1 MSVSIRSARAATRRV
16 EIIGVPLDLGQA
28 ERGTDVG
35 PAAIRYAG
43 LRERLSAEGHEVTD
57 SGNLIVPAAAIV
69 PKEQRAAV
77 IARVNQ
83 ELSQRVT
90 AAFERGALPLVLGG
104 DHSVAMGSVAAS
116 VARGQV
122 GVLWIDAHG
131 DFNTS
136 ETSPSG
142 NVHGMPLAAIMG
154 QGDRQLVEIGGA
166 HRLDPKDVV
175 LIGVRQLDPGER
187 QALVATNLRVI
198 TMREIDEKGMNAA
211 IDEALEQLAHCVHL
225 HVSLDID
232 AMDPSEAPG
241 VGTPVRGGLT
251 YREIQLLMEK
261 VADTGRLSALDVVE
275 VNPMLDVRNQ
285 TAQTAVDLI
294 LSALGQRIL

>member
-1 MSVSIRSARAATRRV
+1 MKGSTQPTRPTTRNV

-35 PAAIRYAG
+35 PAAIRYAQ
-43 LRERLSAEGHEVTD
+43 LRERLLLEGHQVVD
-57 SGNLIVPAAAIV
+57 SGNLSVPAAAVV
-69 PKEQRAAV
+69 PQEQRAKV
-77 IARVNQ
+77 IAQVSQ
-83 ELSQRVT
+83 ELFERVS

-116 VARGQV
+116 VARGRV

-131 DFNTS
+131 DFNTAQ
-136 ETSPSG
+136 TSPSG

-154 QGDRQLVEIGGA
+154 HGDDELLAIGSGQ
-166 HRLDPKDVV
+166 RLRAEDVV

-187 QALVATNLRVI
+187 KALLDSSLRVI
-198 TMREIDEKGMNAA
+198 TMREIDERGMNVAV
-211 IDEALEQLAHCVHL
+211 DDALNQLGHCEYL

-232 AMDPSEAPG
+232 AMDPREAPG

-275 VNPMLDVRNQ
+275 VNPMLDIRNQ

>member
-1 MSVSIRSARAATRRV
+1 MKEAITSLSTSTVSV

-35 PAAIRYAG
+35 PAAIRYAR
-43 LRERLSAEGHEVTD
+43 LRERLLAEGLHVTD
-57 SGNLIVPAAAIV
+57 SGNLEVPAAAVV
-69 PKEQRAAV
+69 PQEERANV
-77 IARVNQ
+77 IARVSQ
-83 ELSQRVT
+83 ELFERVT
-90 AAFERGALPLVLGG
+90 AALGRGAVPLVLGG

-116 VARGQV
+116 VARGRV

-131 DFNTS
+131 DFNTTQ
-136 ETSPSG
+136 TSPSG

-154 QGDRQLVEIGGA
+154 QGAKELVTIGNGQ
-166 HRLDPKDVV
+166 RLRPEDVV
-175 LIGVRQLDPGER
+175 LLGVRQLDPGER
-187 QALVATNLRVI
+187 KALVDSKLRVI
-198 TMREIDEKGMNAA
+198 TMREIDERGMNVAA
-211 IDEALEQLAHCVHL
+211 DDALSHLSHCDYL

-232 AMDPSEAPG
+232 AMDPREAPG